1 MALTQEELQSVV
13 SAVLSAIRT
22 NSLTID
28 QLTSATD
35 ISDTDN
41 IEIGGGKKVS
51 FAVLKSK
58 IAGMTESQ
66 FQTFSQ
72 TISAQTTLLTPVR
85 CTDEADLA
93 AKAATAPVGQQF
105 YIPEDD

>member
-28 QLTSATD
+28 QLTTATD

-58 IAGMTESQ
+58 IASMTESQ
-66 FQTFSQ
+66 FQIFSQ
-72 TISAQTTLLTPVR
+72 SIASQTSLLTPIR
-85 CTDEADLA
+85 CTDEDDMTS
-93 AKAATAPVGQQF
+93 KAATASVGQQF
-105 YIPEDD
+105 YIPEED